1 MFTVTEELKG
11 LVIDYDS
18 FENISVEEIRS
29 LNNEIKCVII
39 TSKFENKEYFD
50 RELKGINIL
59 YLNASEKNLSPN
71 IYTHKKILDIINL
84 KTTEIGYFSSD
95 YFFLKRAYIFLSTT
109 IWISDIVDYDSTKAL
124 PDIIID
130 DIASFIKILKG
141 NSLGF
146 FGENYIFSSEKRL
159 GTVTQTS
166 FNVGNEKIPI
176 YIAGRYFGSNHYMK
190 ELHPYSRAISLNKR
204 EKSRCKNK
212 FNIKFKEIFFGII
225 DIISKNN
232 IVYGVLSVPV
242 KPSKQN
248 RFLELLDYICQKCN
262 LKNLSS
268 EFLCIENYSDQKELN
283 SEEREKNIKGVF
295 KYNGNLKGKTIILID
310 DIITTGATLRECIK
324 VLQDAEAKKI
334 IIVVLAI
341 NQIEAY
347 YYTSNIPKVMCPVCK
362 DIMRLNANGETK
374 EFFYS
379 CIKCYENNVKSKTIG
394 FGYALKKLQEK
405 ENEELKKSIENE
417 DFSF

>member
-146 FGENYIFSSEKRL
+146 F
-159 GTVTQTS
+159 
-166 FNVGNEKIPI
+166 
-176 YIAGRYFGSNHYMK
+176 
-190 ELHPYSRAISLNKR
+190 
-204 EKSRCKNK
+204 
-212 FNIKFKEIFFGII
+212 
-225 DIISKNN
+225 
-232 IVYGVLSVPV
+232 
-242 KPSKQN
+242 
-248 RFLELLDYICQKCN
+248 
-262 LKNLSS
+262 
-268 EFLCIENYSDQKELN
+268 
-283 SEEREKNIKGVF
+283 
-295 KYNGNLKGKTIILID
+295 
-310 DIITTGATLRECIK
+310 
-324 VLQDAEAKKI
+324 
-334 IIVVLAI
+334 
-341 NQIEAY
+341 
-347 YYTSNIPKVMCPVCK
+347 
-362 DIMRLNANGETK
+362 
-374 EFFYS
+374 
-379 CIKCYENNVKSKTIG
+379 
-394 FGYALKKLQEK
+394 
-405 ENEELKKSIENE
+405 
-417 DFSF
+417 

>member
-1 MFTVTEELKG
+1 M
-11 LVIDYDS
+11 
-18 FENISVEEIRS
+18 
-29 LNNEIKCVII
+29 
-39 TSKFENKEYFD
+39 
-50 RELKGINIL
+50 
-59 YLNASEKNLSPN
+59 
-71 IYTHKKILDIINL
+71 
-84 KTTEIGYFSSD
+84 
-95 YFFLKRAYIFLSTT
+95 
-109 IWISDIVDYDSTKAL
+109 
-124 PDIIID
+124 
-130 DIASFIKILKG
+130 
-141 NSLGF
+141 
-146 FGENYIFSSEKRL
+146 
-159 GTVTQTS
+159 
-166 FNVGNEKIPI
+166 
-176 YIAGRYFGSNHYMK
+176 
-190 ELHPYSRAISLNKR
+190 
-204 EKSRCKNK
+204 
-212 FNIKFKEIFFGII
+212 
-225 DIISKNN
+225 
-232 IVYGVLSVPV
+232 PV